1 MRQTVLQAMLAAA
14 LLLMSCGCQA
24 WNRWRHP
31 NPYAEKAPPTFA
43 EDFTKER
50 LVEHINQNIERTGA
64 CPAWRCDRASV
75 KMTGVPAKLSAT
87 LAVRAPHSLRLRV
100 ALPLGA
106 GDVLDLGSNDEHFW
120 MWMKDGQ
127 ATPVMTVRHDEFD
140 QVARAAP
147 MPIPVHPDWLMEVLG
162 VIPLDPEEYELVRPG
177 GNQPYVDLVA
187 TRVSPDGERVQRIV
201 RVNPRHGLI
210 VEHRL
215 QKLNGELLAKAA
227 LAEHYQDP
235 ASKAVVPRVIIVDLV
250 AEGRPMSLTL
260 TLDGMD
266 VNSAS
271 LATEDYLW
279 AIPDIPGS
287 ERVDMAQWLRSQG
300 RLRAPVAELP
310 PVRPTKFSKGPPQSE
325 KPGPQAENEAAA
337 GGSRTV
343 VESEEPI
350 GKRDQENPWARRS
363 RPAEDDEAER
373 TAEAAPLET
382 ISRKPRPAGA
392 L

>member
-1 MRQTVLQAMLAAA
+1 MRLIVQQAMFAAA
-14 LLLMSCGCQA
+14 LLLMGCGCSA

-31 NPYAEKAPPTFA
+31 NPYAEKAPPTFQ

-50 LVEHINQNIERTGA
+50 LVAHINQNIERTGA

-75 KMTGVPAKLSAT
+75 KLTGVPAKLSAT

-106 GDVLDLGSNDEHFW
+106 GDVLDLGSNDEQFW

-127 ATPVMTVRHDEFD
+127 ATPVMTVRHEDFD
-140 QVARAAP
+140 MVAQAAP

-162 VIPLDPEEYELVRPG
+162 VIPLDPQEFELVRPG
-177 GNQPYVDLVA
+177 GNQTYVDLVA
-187 TRVSPDGERVQRIV
+187 TRVAPDGERVQRIV

-215 QKLNGELLAKAA
+215 QKLNGELMAKAA

-235 ASKAVVPRVIIVDLV
+235 STKAVVPRVVIVDLM

-260 TLDGMD
+260 TLDGTD
-266 VNSAS
+266 VNPPS

-279 AIPDIPGS
+279 AIPEIPGS

-300 RLRAPVAELP
+300 RLRDPVAEVP
-310 PVRPTKFSKGPPQSE
+310 PVRRTKFSMEVPSVEVPDAATQPGGERRKPPE
-325 KPGPQAENEAAA
+325 
-337 GGSRTV
+337 RL
-343 VESEEPI
+343 VEEDRSS
-350 GKRDQENPWARRS
+350 GRENPWAKRGGAPEEERGPTGDS
-363 RPAEDDEAER
+363 DE
-373 TAEAAPLET
+373 APLES
-382 ISRKPRPAGA
+382 IPRKRRPASP